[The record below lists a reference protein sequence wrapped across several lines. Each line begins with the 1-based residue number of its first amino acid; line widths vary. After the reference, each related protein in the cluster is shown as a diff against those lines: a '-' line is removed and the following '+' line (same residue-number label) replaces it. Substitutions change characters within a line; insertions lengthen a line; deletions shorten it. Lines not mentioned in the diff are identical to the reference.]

1 MRKDAI
7 APPELEIRSSSEVSR
22 NSRGQPSAIES
33 PGVLRKPRGVLM
45 LIENGPFPFDRRM
58 RHLAE
63 ALRGAGYQVT
73 VICPKGEEHCRSSV
87 EIVDGIKVYRYPVPF
102 QASTRLGYILEYPWA
117 FLCLGVL
124 SLRVWIRDG
133 FDVIHCANP
142 PDIMFLL
149 ARLFKLFGK
158 KFVYD
163 QHDLCPELYQSK
175 FERQGRVYRT
185 LLFLERQ
192 SYGAADLV
200 ISTNQSYREIARE
213 RGGISDKRS
222 AIIRNGVDITRFH
235 RKKIR
240 PELRREF
247 AYLAVY
253 LGVMGKQ
260 DGVDRIVQA
269 AHHVVHTFGR
279 QDVLFTM
286 IGKGECW
293 HELKRL
299 SEELKVGH
307 VMEFLGYVSDDL
319 LLDYLSAADVS
330 LAPDPPSR
338 MNRLS
343 TMTKIME
350 YMACQ
355 IPIISFDLLETR
367 RSAGDAAFYVEEED
381 PKMFAQALVDLLD
394 DKARRER
401 MSEIGLQ
408 RSIELVGLDLSRKA
422 LVEAYSRLL
431 GTPGTSL
438 EMPEADPPETSTS
451 EA

>member
-1 MRKDAI
+1 
-7 APPELEIRSSSEVSR
+7 
-22 NSRGQPSAIES
+22 
-33 PGVLRKPRGVLM
+33 
-45 LIENGPFPFDRRM
+45 
-58 RHLAE
+58 
-63 ALRGAGYQVT
+63 
-73 VICPKGEEHCRSSV
+73 
-87 EIVDGIKVYRYPVPF
+87 
-102 QASTRLGYILEYPWA
+102 
-117 FLCLGVL
+117 
-124 SLRVWIRDG
+124 
-133 FDVIHCANP
+133 
-142 PDIMFLL
+142 
-149 ARLFKLFGK
+149 
-158 KFVYD
+158 
-163 QHDLCPELYQSK
+163 
-175 FERQGRVYRT
+175 
-185 LLFLERQ
+185 
-192 SYGAADLV
+192 
-200 ISTNQSYREIARE
+200 
-213 RGGISDKRS
+213 
-222 AIIRNGVDITRFH
+222 
-235 RKKIR
+235 
-240 PELRREF
+240 
-247 AYLAVY
+247 
-253 LGVMGKQ
+253 
-260 DGVDRIVQA
+260 
-269 AHHVVHTFGR
+269 
-279 QDVLFTM
+279 
-286 IGKGECW
+286 
-293 HELKRL
+293 
-299 SEELKVGH
+299 VGH